1 MEQHIS
7 NICQQKMAMTDQETY
22 GSSLQEK
29 GNACSLRRF
38 CFFLLFFVCLTVAV
52 LGAVAGIIF
61 FLLKPR
67 KPEFSLHTLRFDSY
81 KLEESSTSD
90 LYLSSNLSL
99 MLNAWNNNKF
109 GIGYDPSRY
118 SVLYRGI
125 PIGVGQMPS
134 FYQPEHSQNVSVEM
148 QFVLNR
154 LNLRQVAKEG
164 FLNNFTSTNGLVQMR
179 VIGSVRAHARILHIN
194 LPKVKV
200 AVDCQI
206 DVSYEDIV
214 LNERAYE
221 SWSSIK
227 ATSMYFPSLKKK
239 CSTELEI

>member
-1 MEQHIS
+1 MEKHVS
-7 NICQQKMAMTDQETY
+7 NVCKQKMAVTNQEAY
-22 GSSLQEK
+22 GPSLQEK
-29 GNACSLRRF
+29 GHACSLRRF
-38 CFFLLFFVCLTVAV
+38 CFFLLLFVCFTVAV
-52 LGAVAGIIF
+52 LGAIAGIVF

-81 KLEESSTSD
+81 KLEVSATSD

-99 MLNAWNNNKF
+99 MLDAWNSNKF

-118 SVLYRGI
+118 SVLYSGI
-125 PIGVGQMPS
+125 PIGVGELPS

-148 QFVLNR
+148 QFVLDR
-154 LNLRQVAKEG
+154 LNLHQVAKEG
-164 FLNNFTSTNGLVQMR
+164 LLDNFTSTNGLVQMR
-179 VIGSVRAHARILHIN
+179 VTGSIRAHARILHIS
-194 LPKVKV
+194 LPKV
-200 AVDCQI
+200 AVDCRI

-214 LNERAYE
+214 LNQKAYQ

-227 ATSMYFPSLKKK
+227 AASLYFPSLKKK

>member
-1 MEQHIS
+1 MEKHVS
-7 NICQQKMAMTDQETY
+7 NVCKQKMAVTNQEAY
-22 GSSLQEK
+22 GPSLQEK
-29 GNACSLRRF
+29 GHACSLRRF
-38 CFFLLFFVCLTVAV
+38 CFFLLLFVCFTVAV
-52 LGAVAGIIF
+52 LGAIAGIVF

-81 KLEESSTSD
+81 KLEVSATSD

-99 MLNAWNNNKF
+99 MLDAWNSNKF

-118 SVLYRGI
+118 SVLYSGI
-125 PIGVGQMPS
+125 PIGVGELPS
-134 FYQPEHSQNVSVEM
+134 FYQPEHSQN
-148 QFVLNR
+148 
-154 LNLRQVAKEG
+154 
-164 FLNNFTSTNGLVQMR
+164 MR
-179 VIGSVRAHARILHIN
+179 VTGSIRAHARILHIS

-200 AVDCQI
+200 AVDCRI

-214 LNERAYE
+214 LNQKAYQ

-227 ATSMYFPSLKKK
+227 AASLYFPSLKKK